1 MAKRQAES
9 PLEEIANV
17 ASPAS
22 KKSRVEEEFKDYS
35 TANGTATGLPI
46 RRMNEHQLLSDE
58 QNRNDTTTA
67 YGQEEKELDESE
79 QTHLPPLGVDEDMPA
94 VTAPT
99 RQAAP
104 VAGYDDLYLDTIN
117 RSLLDF

>member
-9 PLEEIANV
+9 PLEEIISA

-22 KKSRVEEEFKDYS
+22 KKARVEEEFKDYS

-46 RRMNEHQLLSDE
+46 RRVNEHQILSDE
-58 QNRNDTTTA
+58 QNGNEIMA
-67 YGQEEKELDESE
+67 ASNQGEKELEESG
-79 QTHLPPLGVDEDMPA
+79 QTRRSSLGGDEDLPA

-104 VAGYDDLYLDTIN
+104 VAGYDDL
-117 RSLLDF
+117 